1 MPDHTCAADDSD
13 RQEAADGGYF
23 APLVLARY
31 MRLTTFTRDGV
42 PVSASVRGVVD
53 GDRAYV
59 CARNRSGTAKRL
71 RHAGVVQVTP
81 SGGLGFTTYG
91 PPLNTIARPLSGVE
105 ASLVAAKLDR
115 RYPVWRRFLIGL
127 PRRQAV
133 YYELLEDEGGGRQ
146 DGQAEEPA
154 SSLVVRVHTSHRL
167 MHADAATAASLS
179 TVCAPSSTASSRPSG
194 YARVTTVSMSLS
206 AARPADT

>member
-1 MPDHTCAADDSD
+1 
-13 RQEAADGGYF
+13 
-23 APLVLARY
+23 
-31 MRLTTFTRDGV
+31 
-42 PVSASVRGVVD
+42 
-53 GDRAYV
+53 
-59 CARNRSGTAKRL
+59 
-71 RHAGVVQVTP
+71 VTP

-91 PPLNTIARPLSGVE
+91 PPLNTIARPLSGEE

-115 RYPVWRRFLIGL
+115 RYPVWRRFPIGL

-133 YYELLEDEGGGRQ
+133 YYELLEDEGGDRQ